1 MMAAW
6 NLFREVLI
14 EEGKKRMLAALG
26 DLKLISD
33 HPKLHGSQ
41 RGGRPA
47 VFLLSSL

>member
-6 NLFREVLI
+6 NLFRGMLI
-14 EEGKKRMLAALG
+14 EADKKRMLAALG

-33 HPKLHGSQ
+33 HPKLYGCE
-41 RGGRPA
+41 RGGRLA